1 MSDLIV
7 LGTDTDA
14 GKTTFSL
21 LWLAAFKNEYAYW
34 KPLETGVSDTETVR
48 RLLPGVRAFDPVA
61 HFDEAVAPPLA
72 ARNAGRALP
81 TAKGIAAG
89 RPIGGPLLI
98 ETFGGPFSPLNE
110 SELQIE
116 LVRELGAAAV
126 LVTGSHVGAIG
137 RVLAT
142 LRAVREAGVT
152 VRAVVL
158 IGPTD
163 PYAVE
168 QIQRYGSVEVC
179 SLTATR
185 SWEVAGFAESARCQN
200 GELNR
205 IRRPCEA
212 MPAEADA
219 QRGRPA
225 SPMPPSNEIG
235 EPSPV
240 RGRVLS
246 PDSTRPLTGLGSP
259 TASPRCTSASAA
271 PADLARRDAAA
282 VWHPYTSLR
291 DADPPLPVIAADAEF
306 LHLADGRQLIDGISS
321 WWTIQHGHRHPTLM
335 AALRAATDQIDHVLF
350 AGVTHPFAVEYAE
363 ELLKTAPWSGGRVF
377 YSDNGSTAVEVALK
391 MAYQTWCHR
400 GEPKRTLFVG
410 FDGAYHGDTFG
421 TMAVGRDPTF
431 FGRFEPLLFRA
442 LQVPIEPNRLDDVL
456 QKHPGEVA
464 AVIIEPLVQGAGGM
478 RMHSPQTLRDLCE
491 VARRHGVL
499 FIADEVMTGSRTGSF
514 WAHAQAGISP
524 DLICAAKTLAG
535 GVLPLAV
542 TLASPEIVAAFDT
555 ADRTKTF
562 FHGHSFTANPLA
574 CEVALANIRMMA
586 GGAWLRDSDRISRR
600 WVSAVESLKALPG
613 VADVRTCGTILAV
626 EVDAKGGYLAEAGR
640 TMRAAAVAN
649 GVLLRPLGN
658 VLYAMPPLCASDR
671 SLDLILQAMQAAVHA
686 AAR

>member
-21 LWLAAFKNEYAYW
+21 LWLAAFRDEYAYW

-48 RLLPGVRAFDPVA
+48 RLVAGVRAFDPIA

-72 ARNAGRALP
+72 ARNAGRAIP
-81 TAKGIAAG
+81 TAKEIAAY
-89 RPIGGPLLI
+89 RSNGGPLLI

-116 LVRELGAAAV
+116 LIRELGTEAV

-142 LRAVREAGVT
+142 VRAVRQAGVL
-152 VRAVVL
+152 VAGVVL
-158 IGPTD
+158 IGRPD

-168 QIQRYGSVEVC
+168 QIEQYGGVEVQ
-179 SLTATR
+179 SLAPPE
-185 SWEVAGFAESARCQN
+185 SWEAASVAASADRQRQILERLRS
-200 GELNR
+200 GE
-205 IRRPCEA
+205 RR
-212 MPAEADA
+212 
-219 QRGRPA
+219 RV
-225 SPMPPSNEIG
+225 SPMPIAASALVPPASA
-235 EPSPV
+235 
-240 RGRVLS
+240 R
-246 PDSTRPLTGLGSP
+246 TR
-259 TASPRCTSASAA
+259 SASGRLRGSAR
-271 PADLARRDAAA
+271 PDLVSRDRAA

-291 DADPPLPVIAADAEF
+291 DADPPLPVVAADAEF

-321 WWTIQHGHRHPTLM
+321 WWTILHGHRHPTLM
-335 AALRAATDQIDHVLF
+335 AALRAATEQIDHVLF

-363 ELLKTAPWSGGRVF
+363 ELLKTAPWPDGRIF

-391 MAYQTWCHR
+391 LAYQTWCHR
-400 GEPKRTLFVG
+400 GEPNRTLFVG
-410 FDGAYHGDTFG
+410 FEGAYHGDTFG

-442 LQVPIEPNRLDDVL
+442 LQVPPEANRLDAVL
-456 QKHPGEVA
+456 RKHVGEVT

-478 RMHSPQTLRDLCE
+478 RMHSPQTLHDLYE
-491 VARRHGVL
+491 VTRRHGVL

-514 WAHAQAGISP
+514 WAHTQASIAP

-574 CEVALANIRMMA
+574 CAVALANVRMMA
-586 GGAWLRDSDRISRR
+586 GGEWLRDSDRIARR
-600 WVSAVESLKALPG
+600 WASAVESLKALPG
-613 VADVRTCGTILAV
+613 VADVRACGTILAV
-626 EVDAKGGYLAEAGR
+626 ELDAKGGYLAEVGR
-640 TMRAAAVAN
+640 TMRNAAIAN
-649 GVLLRPLGN
+649 GVLLRPLGS
-658 VLYAMPPLCASDR
+658 VLYAMPPLCTSDR
-671 SLDLILQAMQAAVHA
+671 SLDVILHAMRAAVE